1 MAAIVMHYGFDESG
15 TFNFRNDGFDSSLV
29 AAVACP
35 DSILGPLEQCV
46 KALRQEAGA
55 DELHA
60 HVMATESKDLLLR
73 TCGTLASFD
82 ICWRAVYTDTRV
94 MPPAQQD
101 HFRGR
106 QVEAIE
112 GGIAASVTL
121 TQVQSAEAQQTLKRV
136 RHATRVRVAE
146 YLEFLVLFPRVVG
159 DIIAASITAFQ
170 DESWAADFADLR
182 FTSDA
187 KLTGKLSMG
196 EKTLNQALPRFLAN
210 DDRFT
215 LPIPARWGP
224 NHPFTAN
231 HSDPELGGI
240 TVPAVLGD
248 GIDFVDSKSSVIV
261 QVADVIAFVARSATD
276 RPGDEVAQR
285 CYRMLRRRG
294 SCIDA
299 LETLSPVRI
308 FSDRL
313 GPDADPGWY
322 EHLAA

>member
-1 MAAIVMHYGFDESG
+1 MHYGFDESG
-15 TFNFRNDGFDSSLV
+15 TFNFRNDRFDSSLV

-35 DSILGPLEQCV
+35 DSILGSLEQCV
-46 KALRQEAGA
+46 EALRQEAGA

-60 HVMATESKDLLLR
+60 HVMATKSKDLLLR

-82 ICWRAVYTDTRV
+82 ICWRAVYTDSRV
-94 MPPAQQD
+94 MSPAQQD
-101 HFRGR
+101 HFRRR

-112 GGIAASVTL
+112 KGIAASVTL
-121 TQVQSAEAQQTLKRV
+121 TQDPAQNAEAQQTLKRV
-136 RHATRVRVAE
+136 RHATRVCVAE
-146 YLEFLVLFPRVVG
+146 YLEFLILFPRVVG

-170 DESWAADFADLR
+170 DERWAADFAHLR

-187 KLTGKLSMG
+187 KLAGKLSMG

-215 LPIPARWGP
+215 LPIAARWGP
-224 NHPFTAN
+224 NHPFKTN
-231 HSDPELGGI
+231 HTDPTLGVI

-248 GIDFVDSKSSVIV
+248 GNDFVDSKSSAIV
-261 QVADVIAFVARSATD
+261 QVADIVAFVARNATD
-276 RPGDEVAQR
+276 RPDDEFAQR

-299 LETLSPVRI
+299 LETLYPVRV

-313 GPDADPGWY
+313 GRDPDPAWY